1 MTTSSPAVTSGTT
14 ASTPTPGS
22 TGATSAAAPP
32 PSSRG
37 GSPTDLGHKARGRA
51 AKDQIARVV
60 MWAAFLLALIPLVW
74 ILWTV
79 GSKGYHLLLDAQWWT
94 NSQRGI
100 TSRREGGGAVHAIQG
115 TLIQGLTTAVISV
128 PIGVLTAIYLVEY
141 GRGRLAKVVS
151 FMVDILTGVPS
162 IVAGLFIYALWVTT
176 LGLQRVGFAVCLA
189 LVLLMI
195 PVVVRST
202 EEMLKLVPNELREA
216 SYALGVP
223 KWKTIMRVVLPTAF
237 SGIVTGILLGLARV
251 MGETAPLLILG
262 PYTKTIATDLF
273 SGLMP
278 TLPTMINQDR
288 TENLQPAI
296 DRVWAA
302 ALTLILLV
310 LLLNLAGRFVA
321 RFGSVKK

>member
-1 MTTSSPAVTSGTT
+1 MTTSTPAVTTASGT
-14 ASTPTPGS
+14 
-22 TGATSAAAPP
+22 AAPPTTLSTAP

-37 GSPTDLGHKARGRA
+37 GGPTGLGHKARGRA
-51 AKDQIARVV
+51 VKDQIARLV
-60 MWAAFLLALIPLVW
+60 MWGAFLLALVPLVW

-100 TSRREGGGAVHAIQG
+100 TSRRAGGGAVHAIQG
-115 TLIQGLTTAVISV
+115 TLIQGLTTAAISV
-128 PIGVLTAIYLVEY
+128 PIGILTAIYLVEY
-141 GRGRLAKVVS
+141 GRGRLARTVS

-162 IVAGLFIYALWVTT
+162 IVAGLFVYALWVTT
-176 LGLQRVGFAVCLA
+176 FGLQRVGFAVSLA

-237 SGIVTGILLGLARV
+237 SGIITGVLLGLARV
-251 MGETAPLLILG
+251 MGETAPLLSLG
-262 PYTKTIATDLF
+262 PYTKSIATDLF
-273 SGLMP
+273 GGLMP

-288 TENLQPAI
+288 TEVLQPAV
-296 DRVWAA
+296 DRMWAA

-310 LLLNLAGRFVA
+310 LLLNIAGRVVS
-321 RFGSVKK
+321 RFGSVKR

>member
-1 MTTSSPAVTSGTT
+1 MTTSTPAVTTASGT
-14 ASTPTPGS
+14 
-22 TGATSAAAPP
+22 AAPPTTLSTAP

-37 GSPTDLGHKARGRA
+37 GGPTGLGHKARGRA
-51 AKDQIARVV
+51 VKDQIARLV
-60 MWAAFLLALIPLVW
+60 MWGAFLLALVPLVW

-100 TSRREGGGAVHAIQG
+100 TSRRAGGGAVHAIQG
-115 TLIQGLTTAVISV
+115 TLIQGLTTAAISV
-128 PIGVLTAIYLVEY
+128 PIGILTAIYLVEY
-141 GRGRLAKVVS
+141 GRGRLARTVS

-162 IVAGLFIYALWVTT
+162 IVAGLFVYALWVTT
-176 LGLQRVGFAVCLA
+176 FGLQRVGFAVSLA

-237 SGIVTGILLGLARV
+237 SGIITGVLLGLARV

-262 PYTKTIATDLF
+262 PYTKSIATDLF
-273 SGLMP
+273 GGLMP

-288 TENLQPAI
+288 TEVLQPAV
-296 DRVWAA
+296 DRMWAA

-310 LLLNLAGRFVA
+310 LLLNIAGRVVS
-321 RFGSVKK
+321 RFGSVKR